1 MALKCDLEETGLQE
15 HYEISDYD
23 VVSLYPSVNFDA
35 AYPIGHPQI
44 VDLNKAVQWTSPE
57 HLHPYRGLFK
67 VFIVPPDDLYLPV
80 LAERIHGKL
89 VSALTLLLI

>member
-1 MALKCDLEETGLQE
+1 MGLQSE
-15 HYEISDYD
+15 YEIYDYD

-35 AYPIGHPQI
+35 YYPLGHGEI
-44 VDLNKAVQWTSPE
+44 IELNKPCKWTSSQ
-57 HLHPYRGLFK
+57 HLRPFRGLFK

-89 VSALTLLLI
+89 VMKNAKSNPFV